1 MEKHMLAFV
10 DNKRHYV
17 IFLPEQT
24 NTNIITT
31 MELSVS
37 SWNELLHFVRG
48 ALETNKCAWY
58 LIKWDFDS
66 NDSPLHTIQAR

>member
-24 NTNIITT
+24 NTNIITA
-31 MELSVS
+31 ME
-37 SWNELLHFVRG
+37 N
-48 ALETNKCAWY
+48 Y
-58 LIKWDFDS
+58 
-66 NDSPLHTIQAR
+66 P